1 MPSMG
6 IVGAYGGKS
15 PEFYNA
21 FGFYLL
27 GMFTS
32 LYSVLISRLTR
43 LQVWSILNFFFFLAS
58 LAT

>member
-1 MPSMG
+1 MG

-27 GMFTS
+27 GMIMSFYNI
-32 LYSVLISRLTR
+32 LKCALTVT
-43 LQVWSILNFFFFLAS
+43 VWSILNFFFFLAS

>member
-27 GMFTS
+27 GMIM
-32 LYSVLISRLTR
+32 SVYNKLKCALTVT
-43 LQVWSILNFFFFLAS
+43 VWSILNFFFFLAS